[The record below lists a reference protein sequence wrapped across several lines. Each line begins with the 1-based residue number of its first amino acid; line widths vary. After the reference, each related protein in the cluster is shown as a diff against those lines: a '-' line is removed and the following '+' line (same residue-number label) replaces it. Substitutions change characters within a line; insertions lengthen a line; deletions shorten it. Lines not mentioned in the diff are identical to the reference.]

1 MPDMTVKEA
10 ASILSGVV
18 HNLRAAK
25 RLESALKVVEG
36 LDGLAEEAENKKE
49 KVSTELDRKN
59 LDLEVVTG
67 EIEREEARRETA
79 LAETGRLKTEAQAD
93 LQRVNSEVEAKV
105 AEANSGFTQRVEELE
120 TAFKLKVLD
129 LDRDTK
135 DREGRLRV
143 VTDKLEEAKTDLAA
157 VKERLG

>member
-10 ASILSGVV
+10 SSILSGVV

-36 LDGLAEEAENKKE
+36 LDGLVKEAESKRE
-49 KVSTELDRKN
+49 KLSGELQKLN
-59 LDLEVVTG
+59 AELEVISTDIG
-67 EIEREEARRETA
+67 REETRRETA

-93 LQRVNSEVEAKV
+93 LQRVNSEVERKF
-105 AEANSGFTQRVEELE
+105 AEAQASSRRRIEEAE
-120 TAFKLKVLD
+120 TAFKTKVLD
-129 LDRDTK
+129 LNRDIK
-135 DREGRLRV
+135 EREENLKV
-143 VTDKLEEAKTDLAA
+143 VTDKVEEAKAALAA

>member
-1 MPDMTVKEA
+1 MPDMTIQEA
-10 ASILSGVV
+10 SSVLSGVV

-36 LDGLAEEAENKKE
+36 LDGLVKEAENKKE

-120 TAFKLKVLD
+120 AAFKLKVLD

>member
-1 MPDMTVKEA
+1 MEDMTVKEA
-10 ASILSGVV
+10 ASVLSGVV

-36 LDGLAEEAENKKE
+36 LEGLVKETEAKKE
-49 KVSTELDRKN
+49 KVSGELQKMNSR
-59 LDLEVVTG
+59 LEVVTG
-67 EIEREEARRETA
+67 EIEREEVRRETA

-93 LQRVNSEVEAKV
+93 LQGVNLEVEGKV
-105 AEANSGFTQRVEELE
+105 AQAEASSHRRIEEAE
-120 TAFKLKVLD
+120 AAFKEKVLD

-135 DREGRLRV
+135 DREERLRV
-143 VTDKLEEAKTDLAA
+143 VMDKLEEAKAALAI

>member
-1 MPDMTVKEA
+1 MEDMTVKEA
-10 ASILSGVV
+10 ASVLSGVV

-36 LDGLAEEAENKKE
+36 LEGLVKEAELKKTKLSE
-49 KVSTELDRKN
+49 ELQKLSSRI
-59 LDLEVVTG
+59 EVVTG

-93 LQRVNSEVEAKV
+93 LQRVNSAVETAV
-105 AEANSGFTQRVEELE
+105 AETKAGFDKRVESTEA
-120 TAFKLKVLD
+120 AFKEKVLD

-135 DREGRLRV
+135 DREERLRV
-143 VTDKLEEAKTDLAA
+143 VTEKLGAAKADLNA

>member
-1 MPDMTVKEA
+1 MEDMTVKEA
-10 ASILSGVV
+10 SSILSGVV

-36 LDGLAEEAENKKE
+36 LDGLVKETEAKKE
-49 KVSTELDRKN
+49 KVSGELQKLNSR
-59 LDLEVVTG
+59 LEVVTG

-93 LQRVNSEVEAKV
+93 LQRVNSAVETAV
-105 AEANSGFTQRVEELE
+105 AETKAGFDKRVESTEA
-120 TAFKLKVLD
+120 AFKSRVLD
-129 LDRDTK
+129 LDRDTR
-135 DREGRLRV
+135 DREERLKV